1 MKLFKESLVRIDCGS
16 AFHNFEAE
24 YEKERSYNAVRDLGT
39 ERSPFLDDLKER
51 VWVSDTG
58 LSRPDIYAGAKL
70 FSALYVNT
78 ALLYIKRLGTESH
91 SSLSNMI
98 AEGVIK
104 SALKMIRAARFVK
117 IQYLRPSCSPSVA
130 AMIKW
135 RLYLTLIEYLLNI
148 LGYVYRDVSEKR
160 DFG

>member
-1 MKLFKESLVRIDCGS
+1 MKLFKEGLVQIDCGS

-39 ERSPFLDDLKER
+39 ERSPFSDDLKEQ

-58 LSRPDIYAGAKL
+58 LSRTDIYAGAKL

-78 ALLYIKRLGTESH
+78 SLLYIKRLGTESH

-98 AEGVIK
+98 VEGVIK
-104 SALKMIRAARFVK
+104 
-117 IQYLRPSCSPSVA
+117 
-130 AMIKW
+130 
-135 RLYLTLIEYLLNI
+135 LT
-148 LGYVYRDVSEKR
+148 KP
-160 DFG
+160 

>member
-1 MKLFKESLVRIDCGS
+1 MKLFKEGLVRIDCGS

-24 YEKERSYNAVRDLGT
+24 YYEKERSFNAVRDLGT
-39 ERSPFLDDLKER
+39 ERSPFSDDLKER
-51 VWVSDTG
+51 VWVLDTG

-98 AEGVIK
+98 
-104 SALKMIRAARFVK
+104 
-117 IQYLRPSCSPSVA
+117 
-130 AMIKW
+130 
-135 RLYLTLIEYLLNI
+135 
-148 LGYVYRDVSEKR
+148 
-160 DFG
+160 

>member
-1 MKLFKESLVRIDCGS
+1 MKLFKEGLVRIDCGS

-39 ERSPFLDDLKER
+39 ERSPFSDDLKER

-78 ALLYIKRLGTESH
+78 CTALLYIKRLGTESH
-91 SSLSNMI
+91 SSL
-98 AEGVIK
+98 
-104 SALKMIRAARFVK
+104 
-117 IQYLRPSCSPSVA
+117 CD
-130 AMIKW
+130 
-135 RLYLTLIEYLLNI
+135 NI
-148 LGYVYRDVSEKR
+148 L
-160 DFG
+160 

>member
-1 MKLFKESLVRIDCGS
+1 MKLFKEGLVRIDCGS

-39 ERSPFLDDLKER
+39 ERSPFSDDLKER

-98 AEGVIK
+98 VEGVIK
-104 SALKMIRAARFVK
+104 SALKMMTTPF
-117 IQYLRPSCSPSVA
+117 
-130 AMIKW
+130 
-135 RLYLTLIEYLLNI
+135 RLHH
-148 LGYVYRDVSEKR
+148 KP
-160 DFG
+160 